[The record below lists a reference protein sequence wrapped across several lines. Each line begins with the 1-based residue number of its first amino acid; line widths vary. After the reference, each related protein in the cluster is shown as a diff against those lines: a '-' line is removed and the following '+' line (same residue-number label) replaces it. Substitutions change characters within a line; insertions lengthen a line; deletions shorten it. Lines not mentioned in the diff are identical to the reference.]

1 MPRAGRNYYDDT
13 EDTEIDRM
21 YRLGRWSGDEQVDRP
36 LLVSFKDAELKNQVM
51 TNRRDLRLAGGRF
64 KGIGISPDR
73 APKEREEI
81 KKMLAEA
88 KTDHDANNPGDSE
101 NYKFLVVGQ
110 GSRRKVI
117 KIKKK
122 QSPVQ
127 RST

>member
-1 MPRAGRNYYDDT
+1 
-13 EDTEIDRM
+13 M

-36 LLVSFKDAELKNQVM
+36 LFVSFKDAELIDQVM
-51 TNRRDLRLAGGRF
+51 TNIRDLRLADGRF

-73 APKEREEI
+73 PPKEREEI

-117 KIKKK
+117 KIKIKKK

>member
-1 MPRAGRNYYDDT
+1 
-13 EDTEIDRM
+13 
-21 YRLGRWSGDEQVDRP
+21 
-36 LLVSFKDAELKNQVM
+36 VSFKDVELKNQVM

-64 KGIGISPDR
+64 KGIGISPDLP
-73 APKEREEI
+73 PKEREEI
-81 KKMLAEA
+81 KRMLVEA
-88 KTDHDANNPGDSE
+88 KTDHDANNSGDSE

-127 RST
+127 QST